1 MEAHKPHKER
11 ILYFCTPCKRGF
23 TTLASLKYHY
33 NIKHREDYEQ
43 LGFTMK
49 RFTCSEC
56 SCEILGERRY
66 LMHME
71 RHKQKHNLANHIK
84 MHKKSSPTRTVLDI
98 EPISVEHVNEEN
110 NISEEN
116 INASSSD
123 TKQEL
128 TSNEASN
135 KNSISIV
142 DIEEDNNK
150 NDSGDKNLN
159 GIEETVNFTTGKST
173 QHKGTVLN
181 VEPISEEHVN
191 EENNVSEENI
201 NASSSDIKQ
210 ELTKKVRMKMY
221 HCSMCDYK
229 TIQICNL
236 KRHKQVHLSWD
247 ERYPF
252 VCTHCGKKFA
262 TTIKLK
268 QHILQHHHFFIH
280 SSANTAL
287 NSEPISVEHVNEENI
302 NASSSDIKQEL
313 FTTDTVVNTES
324 VILDNLKQENHSE
337 ENINVSSSDINLKL
351 NTSNKASN
359 KKSISIVDITEEN
372 DNSDENVNVI
382 AKIIKLGNNSHVV
395 YKCNK
400 CGFQSMRKNLLLKH
414 VQKHLPLE
422 KRKRHQCP
430 TCGGMYSN
438 LNSFKF
444 HMRVRHNQ
452 VSTGDKY
459 NPPIFKC
466 TQCHIMKPSKKLLL
480 IHMESHKP
488 PEERNRHQCSVC
500 YSTFTAFASLKYHM
514 NIKHR
519 EYCEQ
524 IGFAMKRFTCSKCS
538 REIVGERRYHTHM
551 ERHRQNSKE
560 SRTQEVQK
568 VMHNCSMCDFK
579 TIHKCNLT
587 RHKRVHLA
595 LEERQLF
602 ACGHCDK
609 KYTVKASLKQHLMQH
624 RNIHDVER
632 TSSEGNN
639 QEEQVQ
645 NSVEQKLELDTRASD
660 LSSIENNEQEKTLII
675 KEELDGVLR
684 FKRTTMQKIM
694 FKCHLCDYI
703 TTDMSNF
710 GRHKAFHLVPQ
721 KHQLFA
727 YAQCNQTLMTRK
739 ALQTNHLGNNHT
751 NSSLTVDTVDLT
763 TEDNEQE
770 LQVQNGIEQKLEL
783 DIHDVELTS
792 SEGNIQ
798 EEQVQNCIEPKLE
811 LDIHYDELTIAGD
824 YKQEEYFQTNIL
836 SDDKLELDINTV
848 DLTSTETNE
857 QEEHVSNSVE
867 QKLELVVVLNRVD
880 ADGVVNNTVDLT
892 STETNEQE
900 EQVSNSVEQ
909 KLELVVVLN
918 RLDSDGVVNNT
929 VDLTSTE
936 TNEQEEQV
944 SNNVEQKL
952 ELVVVL
958 NRLDCDGIVN
968 SDIQAIKLTSTVD
981 HKQENHV
988 QKREASDSEEFD
1000 IQAIELTSTVDN
1012 KQENHVQKREASD
1025 SEEFDIQA
1033 IELTSTVDNKQ
1044 ENHVQK
1050 REASDSEEF
1059 DIQAIELTSTVDNKQ
1074 ENHVQKREASDSEEL
1089 TIEVDKR
1096 VYDCT
1101 VCGYQTTIKKNLER
1115 HQQVHLS
1122 REERQLVSCPL
1133 CDKKYTTKSSL
1144 NYHLVGNHH
1153 AFTEGGTIEL
1163 TRAEGNAQEEH
1174 VQNSVTSHDKLKPR
1188 TMELNQRIYK
1198 CNMCDYRTLRNRF
1211 LKNHQ
1216 QVHLPR
1222 EERQLFPCPL
1232 CNKKYMTNQKLNSH
1246 LVGNHP
1252 DFTEGRTVEHT
1263 GAEGNEQEE
1272 HVQYS
1277 VISDDELEPEGRT
1290 VEHTGAE
1297 GNEQEEHVQYSV
1309 ISDDELEPRTME
1321 LNKRVY
1327 KCTMCDY
1334 QTIKNKYLKS
1344 HQQVHLPREER
1355 RWYTCPICDRKY
1367 ARNIHLRHHLVKNHP
1382 DFIRTNEVEKRVYKC
1397 TMCDYKPKKNKYL
1410 KSHQQVHLPREERRW
1425 FTCPICDKKYTTKV
1439 SLNYHLVGNHPD
1451 FTEGRTVEHTGA
1463 EDNEQEE
1470 HVQNSV
1476 TSDGELETEDR
1487 TVEHT
1492 GAEGSEQEEH
1502 VQNSVTSDDELE
1514 PEGRTVELTGAEGN
1528 EQEEHIQNSVTSH
1541 DKLEPRT
1548 MELNKR
1554 VYKCTMCDYQTIKNK
1569 YLKSHQQ
1576 VHLPREERRW
1586 YTCPI
1591 CDRKYARNVHLRHH
1605 LVKNHPDFIRTN
1617 EVEKRVY
1624 KCTMCDY
1631 QTIKNKYLKSH
1642 QQVHLP
1648 REERRWF
1655 TCPICDRKYTTKISL
1670 NYHLVG
1676 NHRDFTEGRTVE
1688 HTGAEDNEQEE
1699 HVQNSVTSDGEL
1711 ETEDRTV
1718 EHTGAEG
1725 SEQEEHVQN
1734 SVTSDDELETEGRTV
1749 ELTGAEGNEQEER
1762 VQNSVTSHDKLEP
1775 TMELNKRVYKCTMCD
1790 YKPKKNKYLKSH
1802 QQVHLS
1808 REERRW
1814 YTCPICDRKYTRNT
1828 SLRHHLVKN
1837 HPDFTE
1843 SRTVDLT
1850 GADDKEREKHFQNS
1864 ITSDKIIDE
1873 SISIMNEENAESFIK
1888 MEIDDGAPTLDEGMH
1903 YDFENADL
1911 SETNIAKPGDL
1922 IEIEIDDKAPLLDFN
1937 NWDLVDQPEQVKI
1950 EDIVTLLQ
1958 PESS

>member
-1309 ISDDELEPRTME
+1309 ISDDELEP
-1321 LNKRVY
+1321 
-1327 KCTMCDY
+1327 
-1334 QTIKNKYLKS
+1334 
-1344 HQQVHLPREER
+1344 
-1355 RWYTCPICDRKY
+1355 
-1367 ARNIHLRHHLVKNHP
+1367 
-1382 DFIRTNEVEKRVYKC
+1382 
-1397 TMCDYKPKKNKYL
+1397 
-1410 KSHQQVHLPREERRW
+1410 
-1425 FTCPICDKKYTTKV
+1425 
-1439 SLNYHLVGNHPD
+1439 
-1451 FTEGRTVEHTGA
+1451 EGRTVEHTGA
-1463 EDNEQEE
+1463 EGNEQEE
-1470 HVQNSV
+1470 HVQYSV
-1476 TSDGELETEDR
+1476 I
-1487 TVEHT
+1487 
-1492 GAEGSEQEEH
+1492 
-1502 VQNSVTSDDELE
+1502 SDDELE

>member
-1309 ISDDELEPRTME
+1309 ISDDELEP
-1321 LNKRVY
+1321 
-1327 KCTMCDY
+1327 
-1334 QTIKNKYLKS
+1334 
-1344 HQQVHLPREER
+1344 
-1355 RWYTCPICDRKY
+1355 
-1367 ARNIHLRHHLVKNHP
+1367 
-1382 DFIRTNEVEKRVYKC
+1382 
-1397 TMCDYKPKKNKYL
+1397 
-1410 KSHQQVHLPREERRW
+1410 
-1425 FTCPICDKKYTTKV
+1425 
-1439 SLNYHLVGNHPD
+1439 
-1451 FTEGRTVEHTGA
+1451 EGRTVEHTGA

-1476 TSDGELETEDR
+1476 TSDGELET
-1487 TVEHT
+1487 
-1492 GAEGSEQEEH
+1492 
-1502 VQNSVTSDDELE
+1502 
-1514 PEGRTVELTGAEGN
+1514 EGRTVELTGAEGN

>member
-1174 VQNSVTSHDKLKPR
+1174 VQNSVTSDG
-1188 TMELNQRIYK
+1188 EL
-1198 CNMCDYRTLRNRF
+1198 
-1211 LKNHQ
+1211 
-1216 QVHLPR
+1216 
-1222 EERQLFPCPL
+1222 E
-1232 CNKKYMTNQKLNSH
+1232 
-1246 LVGNHP
+1246 
-1252 DFTEGRTVEHT
+1252 TEDRTVEHT
-1263 GAEGNEQEE
+1263 GAEGSEQEE
-1272 HVQYS
+1272 HVQNS
-1277 VISDDELEPEGRT
+1277 VTSDDELEPEGRT

-1309 ISDDELEPRTME
+1309 I
-1321 LNKRVY
+1321 
-1327 KCTMCDY
+1327 
-1334 QTIKNKYLKS
+1334 
-1344 HQQVHLPREER
+1344 
-1355 RWYTCPICDRKY
+1355 
-1367 ARNIHLRHHLVKNHP
+1367 
-1382 DFIRTNEVEKRVYKC
+1382 
-1397 TMCDYKPKKNKYL
+1397 
-1410 KSHQQVHLPREERRW
+1410 
-1425 FTCPICDKKYTTKV
+1425 
-1439 SLNYHLVGNHPD
+1439 
-1451 FTEGRTVEHTGA
+1451 
-1463 EDNEQEE
+1463 
-1470 HVQNSV
+1470 
-1476 TSDGELETEDR
+1476 
-1487 TVEHT
+1487 
-1492 GAEGSEQEEH
+1492 
-1502 VQNSVTSDDELE
+1502 SDDELE